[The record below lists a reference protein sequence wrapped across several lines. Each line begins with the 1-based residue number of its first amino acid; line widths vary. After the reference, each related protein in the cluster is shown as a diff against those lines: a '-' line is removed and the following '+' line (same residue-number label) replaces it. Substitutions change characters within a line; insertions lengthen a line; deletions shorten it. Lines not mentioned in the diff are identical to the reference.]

1 MDYTVQARIL
11 EWVAFPF
18 SRGSSQPRSP
28 AWQADSLAPEPQGKA
43 NKYKN
48 LIKNKRIYG
57 CHFDSTQMLVAK
69 CFGKITSF
77 ENANENFYNI
87 HLK

>member
-1 MDYTVQARIL
+1 
-11 EWVAFPF
+11 VA
-18 SRGSSQPRSP
+18 
-28 AWQADSLAPEPQGKA
+28 EPQGKA

-48 LIKNKRIYG
+48 LIKNKIIYG
-57 CHFDSTQMLVAK
+57 CHFDSTQVLVAK

-77 ENANENFYNI
+77 KNATENFYNI